1 MSVKSAF
8 LAEDVRTMWTN
19 NTIHIVFFA
28 HVRGKIRNLLVA
40 LRTGQVLQAGH
51 VHLEPVDVEGGLGGE
66 LLLAVRALPRRAR
79 VAQHGL
85 AAASGLGLSSG
96 RLLAGHRR
104 RGQLDIDIGYCRY
117 NI

>member
-1 MSVKSAF
+1 M
-8 LAEDVRTMWTN
+8 
-19 NTIHIVFFA
+19 
-28 HVRGKIRNLLVA
+28 
-40 LRTGQVLQAGH
+40 
-51 VHLEPVDVEGGLGGE
+51 HLEPVDVEGGLGGE

-104 RGQLDIDIGYCRY
+104 RGQLDIDIADISRCQDIECVYIIPGCGACC
-117 NI
+117 